1 LVFPAYTLDN
11 NRMMIVFGRVS
22 WAITKIL
29 QSRLSFEVSDVR
41 LLFVRICVAQ
51 SGTQWTGRIEKGE
64 ISKLEIESGW
74 FEFWKKFAVKFLGE
88 NQKLFYWP
96 IAFSEIFGNIDCIL
110 HTIKDL
116 KIQVKDVLHKIFGTF
131 GEIILSQ
138 NRWGVFDY

>member
-51 SGTQWTGRIEKGE
+51 SGTQRTGRIDEGENSKIRNWKWLIWILKKICSE
-64 ISKLEIESGW
+64 ISRGKTRSFLVTNCI
-74 FEFWKKFAVKFLGE
+74 FRKFWE
-88 NQKLFYWP
+88 HR
-96 IAFSEIFGNIDCIL
+96 L
-110 HTIKDL
+110 HSTYY
-116 KIQVKDVLHKIFGTF
+116 Q
-131 GEIILSQ
+131 
-138 NRWGVFDY
+138 RP